1 MENATAL
8 QAASEQRAQPRK
20 RSGGRAVAGKILSYF
35 FLALLSLFF
44 LFPFLVM
51 VCISILP
58 NNEVFLGVLF
68 SRSGTINLGTYL
80 SIFQPGSNYLRYLFN
95 SLKVAVFTAVGI
107 PIASSLCAYG
117 FAKMDFKGKNVMFG
131 IVLSTMMIPAV
142 VTLIPLQT
150 IFNAL
155 GWLDTLYPMWVPSL
169 FGGGATNIF
178 LMRQFMMGIP
188 NDMLNSA
195 KLDGANSFVI
205 YLRLMIPLCIPIML
219 YVAVMSFLGSW
230 NDFMTPMTYL
240 GNGSSPA
247 ATLALGIYTDYGPSS
262 GALPNSSMAAGVIMT
277 LPCAI
282 LFFIFQRS
290 LIDGVAI
297 TGMKG

>member
-1 MENATAL
+1 MEQTIDTAAM
-8 QAASEQRAQPRK
+8 QARQSRIHARR
-20 RSGGRAVAGKILSYF
+20 RAVVGKVLSYT
-35 FLALLSLFF
+35 LLIVLCLFF
-44 LFPFLVM
+44 LFPFLCM
-51 VCISILP
+51 FCISILSDK
-58 NNEVFLGVLF
+58 EVYLQVLF
-68 SRSGTINLGTYL
+68 SPSGTINLGTYI
-80 SIFQPGSNYLRYLFN
+80 SIFRPGSNYLHYLFN
-95 SLKVAVFTAVGI
+95 SLQVALITAIGI
-107 PIASSLCAYG
+107 PFASSLCAYG
-117 FAKMDFKGKNVMFG
+117 FAKMDFKGRNLMFG

-142 VTLIPLQT
+142 VTLIPLQS

-155 GWLDTLYPMWVPSL
+155 GWLNTLYPMWVPSL

-205 YLRLMIPLCIPIML
+205 YLRIMLPLCIPIFL
-219 YVAVMSFLGSW
+219 YVAVMAFMGSW

-240 GNGSSPA
+240 GNASSPA
-247 ATLALGIYTDYGPSS
+247 TTLALGIYYDYGPVSRS
-262 GALPNSSMAAGVIMT
+262 LPNAAMAAGVVMT

-282 LFFIFQRS
+282 LFFAFQRF